1 MVFSIIKEVLFLFSY
16 IVIFLEY
23 GFLHPTVFVL
33 HNTQPLPLL
42 KQGYQK
48 TCLSIVTGVLMHFWD
63 VFASGI
69 GYASMKWLDWLF
81 KNIFKISGSIS
92 QVLNICNN
100 NSNRA
105 PLLLVPR
112 HGVTGFVLPFYW
124 SEFGERYCEYIL
136 FYMSNYVLLE
146 PSEHCQT
153 KCWQGRTR
161 KRHTF
166 NAQILGRTR
175 CKGPN

>member
-1 MVFSIIKEVLFLFSY
+1 MVFFIQLYLYCTIPSPSPSLNKATRRHVCLSLQVSWCIFGMCLLLALDMLQWSGLTGSLKISLKYQGPSHKFWISVTT
-16 IVIFLEY
+16 IVIGL
-23 GFLHPTVFVL
+23 
-33 HNTQPLPLL
+33 
-42 KQGYQK
+42 
-48 TCLSIVTGVLMHFWD
+48 
-63 VFASGI
+63 
-69 GYASMKWLDWLF
+69 
-81 KNIFKISGSIS
+81 
-92 QVLNICNN
+92 
-100 NSNRA
+100 